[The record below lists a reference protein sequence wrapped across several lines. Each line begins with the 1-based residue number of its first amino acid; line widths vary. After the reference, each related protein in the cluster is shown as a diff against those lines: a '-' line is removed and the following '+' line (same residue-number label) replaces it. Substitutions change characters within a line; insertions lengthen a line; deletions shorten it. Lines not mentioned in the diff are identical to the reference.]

1 MGSARSES
9 CYCEKEEPVLFCFT
23 IMYYKLIL
31 ISTEHVACLSIQNL
45 KNVRGLTHSSN
56 DL

>member
-9 CYCEKEEPVLFCFT
+9 CYCEKEEPVLFCFA

-56 DL
+56 NL